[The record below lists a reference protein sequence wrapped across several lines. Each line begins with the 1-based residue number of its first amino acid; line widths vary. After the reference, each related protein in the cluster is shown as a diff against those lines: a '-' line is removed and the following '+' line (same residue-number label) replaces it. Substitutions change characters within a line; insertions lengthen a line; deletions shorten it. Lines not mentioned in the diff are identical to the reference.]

1 MALAAS
7 SARTP
12 LRTLHKWLR
21 FGLLILARRAP
32 PRSRFP
38 GISKAGSLPV
48 CHPAP
53 FQWLHS
59 PYHCLLLANRSPH
72 GLLMTTPGTGWGC
85 ECRDWCL
92 APHRLTISS
101 CRTNGEAILCSLVT
115 YIFAIR
121 CVEEGWQVKYAN
133 GSQWSRSVRP
143 SAATQHEVR
152 VREPI
157 RSSAGTEEPIW
168 MQHVLCAGSDVRCQT
183 VAACSC
189 LRQTRSYTLVRSNHP
204 NRSTH
209 SVLNW
214 LSVNYNVQKRGSS
227 VRALRTAE
235 GRLEST
241 DVRKCRVMQVALLRA
256 SVNFSCSFHYIW
268 SVVCVYSSLSYFNQN
283 APINCHQK

>member
-1 MALAAS
+1 MLMKHKKQFQTTVMLLNTGAPPCAPHSRYTISMSRNIKTCWKVLNCLLQIILYEAVRLWWLRDYQEGNCCVLELGEFAEHKLTRNKFGVLALAAS
-7 SARTP
+7 SARSP

-53 FQWLHS
+53 SQWLHS
-59 PYHCLLLANRSPH
+59 PYHCLLLANGSPH

-85 ECRDWCL
+85 ECQDRCL
-92 APHRLTISS
+92 APHRHTTSS
-101 CRTNGEAILCSLVT
+101 CRKSGEATLRSLVT

-133 GSQWSRSVRP
+133 GSQWSWSVRP

-168 MQHVLCAGSDVRCQT
+168 MQHVLCAGSDVGCQT

-189 LRQTRSYTLVRSNHP
+189 LRHVATR
-204 NRSTH
+204 
-209 SVLNW
+209 
-214 LSVNYNVQKRGSS
+214 
-227 VRALRTAE
+227 
-235 GRLEST
+235 
-241 DVRKCRVMQVALLRA
+241 
-256 SVNFSCSFHYIW
+256 
-268 SVVCVYSSLSYFNQN
+268 
-283 APINCHQK
+283 